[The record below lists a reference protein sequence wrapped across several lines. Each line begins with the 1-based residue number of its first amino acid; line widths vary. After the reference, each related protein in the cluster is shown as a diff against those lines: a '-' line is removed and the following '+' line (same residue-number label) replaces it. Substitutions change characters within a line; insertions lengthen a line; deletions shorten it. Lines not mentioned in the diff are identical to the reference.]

1 MLINGEEVNHLFLK
15 GQQFDESWFGVHVK
29 IKSDNI
35 YTNRHL
41 DSNGNIVVASDSGG
55 TGINVGEECICLA
68 KCNDNLFIVPITYT
82 GFNNFRDTWV
92 KASDVTVLQSGGVN
106 STPILMF
113 IYCMEV
119 MPLC

>member
-1 MLINGEEVNHLFLK
+1 MIINGNEVNHLFLK

-29 IKSDNI
+29 IISENI

-41 DSNGNIVVASDSGG
+41 DSKGNIIVASESA

-68 KCNDNLFIVPITYT
+68 KCRDNLFIVPLAISSVTWY
-82 GFNNFRDTWV
+82 RDTWV
-92 KASDVTVLQSGGVN
+92 KVSDVTVLQSGGVN
-106 STPILMF
+106 STPIFMF

-119 MPLC
+119 MPSC

>member
-1 MLINGEEVNHLFLK
+1 MLINRQEVNHLFLK

-29 IKSDNI
+29 IISENI

-41 DSNGNIVVASDSGG
+41 DSNGNIFVASNSGG

-68 KCNDNLFIVPITYT
+68 KCRDNLFIVPLAISSLTPY
-82 GFNNFRDTWV
+82 RDTWV

-106 STPILMF
+106 STPIFMF

-119 MPLC
+119 MPS